1 MAAIR
6 LHPVTKKPS
15 VYWYEPNGK
24 KQKIFATK
32 TDATEFKKIIEA
44 ELLTNI

>member
-1 MAAIR
+1 MAAIS

-24 KQKIFATK
+24 KYKKPSEYDFLIELQTK
-32 TDATEFKKIIEA
+32 GY
-44 ELLTNI
+44 